1 MEFFFGENFA
11 HVANFF
17 PTNDEN
23 FDHVM
28 KTLTRDEN
36 FDT

>member
-17 PTNDEN
+17 PQM
-23 FDHVM
+23 M
-28 KTLTRDEN
+28 KTLTRDEKL
-36 FDT
+36 